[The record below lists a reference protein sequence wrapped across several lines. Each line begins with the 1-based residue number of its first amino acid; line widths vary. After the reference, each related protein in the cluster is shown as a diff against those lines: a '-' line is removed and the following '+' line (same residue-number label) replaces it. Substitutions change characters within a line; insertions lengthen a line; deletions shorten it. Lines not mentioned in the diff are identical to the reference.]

1 MNNTTN
7 STYLVNSYFRLPI
20 EITHAEN
27 FYLIDATGKK
37 YIDFASGFA
46 VTNLGHN
53 VAYINQ
59 KMHEQID
66 KIWHCSNLF
75 HNTEL
80 NKLAKRLVELT
91 FADSVFFCS
100 SGLEAVEAA
109 IKFIRK
115 YHYNAKTGR
124 SKIITFKNGFHG
136 RSIACLSGC
145 SNTTAKEGFAPFLE
159 DFIILPINDLEAL
172 NDVISKQN
180 IAGIIIEPTQS
191 EGGVYPVSKNF
202 LQTLREITLKNNILL
217 CLDEVQTGYNRTGTL
232 FKYQQLG
239 FEPDIM
245 TIAKGMGNGFPVGAC
260 LVKSHVAEAITPGT
274 HGSTFGGNPLAMA
287 VANAVLDIM
296 LDEKTIALINDNI
309 KYFQNKLASLKETTN
324 FITDIRQDG
333 LIIGIEVNISAKELV
348 TKLSKAGLMIT
359 RAGNDNVLRILPP
372 LTIPKEIID
381 TAFTILQQHLTT
393 PL

>member
-1 MNNTTN
+1 MDNKIQNLN
-7 STYLVNSYFRLPI
+7 LVDAYFRLPI
-20 EITHAEN
+20 EISHADN
-27 FYLIDATGKK
+27 FYLVDTNGKE

-53 VAYINQ
+53 VEYINN
-59 KMHEQID
+59 KLKSQID

-75 HNTEL
+75 YNTEL
-80 NKLAKRLVELT
+80 NKLAQRLVDLT

-115 YHYNAKTGR
+115 YHFEAKTGR
-124 SKIITFKNGFHG
+124 NKIITFKNGFHG

-145 SNTTAKEGFAPFLE
+145 SSTKAKEGFAPFLD
-159 DFIILPINDLEAL
+159 DFIILPINDLNAFS
-172 NDVISKQN
+172 DIVAHGN
-180 IAGIIIEPTQS
+180 IAGVIIEPTQS
-191 EGGVYPVSKNF
+191 EGGVYPVDKSF
-202 LQTLREITLKNNILL
+202 LQGIRDITLKNNIIL

-239 FEPDIM
+239 FEPDMM

-260 LVKSHVAEAITPGT
+260 LVKSHIAAAITPGT

-287 VANAVLDIM
+287 ASNAVLDIM
-296 LDEKTIALINDNI
+296 LDDKVTSQVLDNI
-309 KYFQNKLASLKETTN
+309 KYFEQKLAMLKESSSL
-324 FITDIRQDG
+324 ISQVRQDG
-333 LIIGIEVNISAKELV
+333 LIIGIEVKTSAKELV
-348 TKLSKAGLMIT
+348 IKLCEAGLIVT

-372 LTIPKEIID
+372 LTIAREIID
-381 TAFTILQQHLTT
+381 DAFIILQQHLIV
-393 PL
+393 